1 MRTLPDVC
9 HRRSVSS
16 RDSDADPSSAG
27 GHDLQ
32 ILASDGV
39 ALDACEHS
47 PSTPPLAAAILVH
60 GINTDLDEGGMYA
73 RLAGRLAAAGLGVL
87 RFSFRGHGRSGGSP
101 RGATIAGEMLD
112 VEAAAAEARTRW
124 PDVPLVIVAAS
135 MGAVPVIETAS
146 FLRPDLLVLWNPV
159 LDLRRTFVEPELPWG
174 HDNFSVA
181 AWTAA
186 DRDGFLLLD
195 GEFEMGRVLLAEL
208 RRYQPLRSLTELP
221 TTPTLV
227 VHADKDSY
235 VSFDV
240 ARDTAER
247 LGHDFHA
254 VEGSDHGFD
263 TTDREDEAIN
273 VTVKWI
279 GARTA
284 TWGAHAVPS

>member
-1 MRTLPDVC
+1 VRTLPDVC

-16 RDSDADPSSAG
+16 RHSDADPSSAG
-27 GHDLQ
+27 GHALQ
-32 ILASDGV
+32 ILAPDGV
-39 ALDACEHS
+39 ALDAREHS

-124 PDVPLVIVAAS
+124 PGVPLVVVAAS

-181 AWTAA
+181 AWAAA

-195 GEFEMGRVLLAEL
+195 GEFEVGRVLLGEL

-227 VHADKDSY
+227 VHADKDSC

-240 ARDTAER
+240 AQHTAER

-254 VEGSDHGFD
+254 VAGSDHGFD
-263 TTDREDEAIN
+263 TRDREDEAID

-279 GARTA
+279 GDRTA
-284 TWGAHAVPS
+284 TWGNLAVPG